1 MNSSNLQSP
10 IPNPNLA
17 WADRFVN
24 ELAACGLRAVCIAP
38 GSRSTPL
45 TLAFS
50 RHPQINVY
58 LQHDERSASFF
69 ALGLAMAT
77 ARPVALVCTSGTA
90 AAEFHAAVIEAYQS
104 QVPLL
109 VLTADRP
116 HEVRYSGANQTID
129 QVKMY
134 GDHVLWTFD
143 MALPHDD
150 PPALVMRS
158 VQTIA
163 ARAYAIA
170 NGLVKGPVHLNFPFR
185 PPLEPAAPPLPP
197 VEPLARPFV
206 QMSRGVMLPTP
217 EQVTMLV
224 AAVEQ
229 YERGL
234 IICGPNCPGGDFPKA
249 LAALARAADYPI
261 MADPLSGVRF
271 GEVAATGLI
280 CGGYESY
287 LRGGHAPWGAP
298 EVIIRFGTVPT
309 SKWLNSYLTNHPPQR
324 LIHIRDNGIW
334 ADDLHLVTDF
344 LQVDAAAMCNVL
356 VERLPARSRSDWTE
370 TILHVEKRAQQLTD
384 RYCTEHFFDGAVVR
398 AIVEAL
404 PNGARLMISNSLPV
418 RHLDQF
424 GRPRPLPLQIFGN
437 RGASGI
443 DGITSTAL
451 GIAAAS
457 DEPLVLIT
465 GDITFYHDMNGLLA
479 IRQHGLHNVTIVLLN
494 NDGGSIFRRLPV
506 AKFEPPFTP
515 LFLTPH
521 GLDFSKV
528 AELYGIGY
536 RQAYNI
542 CDFLHH
548 LTAAVTGEQAT
559 MIEVQT
565 DGASDLQHQRSLV
578 DKIIEQVSIT

>member
-1 MNSSNLQSP
+1 MSQSS
-10 IPNPNLA
+10 NPNLA

-50 RHPQINVY
+50 RQPDINVY

-69 ALGLAMAT
+69 ALGLALAT

-134 GDHVLWTFD
+134 GDHVLWSFD
-143 MALPHDD
+143 MALPANDA
-150 PPALVMRS
+150 PALVLRS
-158 VQTIA
+158 VQTMA
-163 ARAYAIA
+163 ARAYATA

-185 PPLEPAAPPLPP
+185 PPLEPAAPPLPTI
-197 VEPLARPFV
+197 EPLSRPAV
-206 QMSRGVMLPTP
+206 RMTQGRMVPTA
-217 EQVTMLV
+217 EQVNAI
-224 AAVEQ
+224 AAVVEQ

-234 IICGPNCPGGDFPKA
+234 ILCGPHCPGGAFPQA
-249 LAALARAADYPI
+249 LAALATATGYPI
-261 MADPLSGVRF
+261 LADPLSGVRF
-271 GEVAATGLI
+271 GVAVETGLV

-287 LRGGHAPWGAP
+287 LRGGHAPWATP
-298 EVIIRFGTVPT
+298 DIVIRFGAVPT
-309 SKWLNSYLTNHPPQR
+309 SKWLNSYLTNHPPQH

-344 LQVDAAAMCNVL
+344 VQADAAATCQAL
-356 VERLPARSRSDWTE
+356 VEQLPARGGSAWTE
-370 TILHVEKRAQQLTD
+370 AILSVESTSQQIVQQ
-384 RYCTEHFFDGAVVR
+384 YCEEHFFDGAIVR
-398 AIVEAL
+398 AVVEAL
-404 PNGARLMISNSLPV
+404 PAGTRLMIGNSLPV

-424 GRPRPLPLQIFGN
+424 GQPDSRSLRIFGN

-451 GIAAAS
+451 GIAAAGA
-457 DEPLVLIT
+457 DPLVLIT

-479 IRQHGLHNVTIVLLN
+479 IRQHNLRNVTIVLLN

-521 GLDFSKV
+521 GLDFRHV
-528 AELYGIGY
+528 AQLYGI
-536 RQAYNI
+536 AYSKA
-542 CDFLHH
+542 DD
-548 LTAAVTGEQAT
+548 AAAFGDAIAHNMNGDQAT
-559 MIEVQT
+559 IIEVQT
-565 DGASDLQHQRSLV
+565 DGETDLHHQQSLAQQ
-578 DKIIEQVSIT
+578 IIERIMP